1 MSDPDGRQP
10 QTNIHDEALDLWA
23 VDLEKATAT
32 HKSGFVVRFCLLPRS
47 AAQANNA
54 EAAGLTTIGEC
65 KTADLRKFSLQME
78 ISEIKKFLDQLK
90 AKIGDDK
97 AHLVIAR
104 LAKEAEE
111 AYLLAQNK
119 TRH

>member
-1 MSDPDGRQP
+1 
-10 QTNIHDEALDLWA
+10 L
-23 VDLEKATAT
+23 
-32 HKSGFVVRFCLLPRS
+32 S
-47 AAQANNA
+47 AAQVQNA

-65 KTADLRKFSLQME
+65 ATADLREFAVQME
-78 ISEIKKFLDQLK
+78 HRELKKFIDQLK

-104 LAKEAEE
+104 LAKEAGE